1 MFFSPCVLQKVCVLQ
16 RSSDSVQKP
25 VGPNNDVQ
33 KYDAITVFEVLPE
46 YVALHCFLNCIIIII
61 IVGWSLSPCRRWGAS
76 SGGCGRKGLQTNF
89 TSCEEDFGK
98 IRVRYKNYCDLLW
111 ATVCPMTPTNIWLYL
126 FVIKASG
133 Y

>member
-61 IVGWSLSPCRRWGAS
+61 IVC
-76 SGGCGRKGLQTNF
+76 
-89 TSCEEDFGK
+89 
-98 IRVRYKNYCDLLW
+98 
-111 ATVCPMTPTNIWLYL
+111 
-126 FVIKASG
+126 
-133 Y
+133 